1 MSILLDKRE
10 LKKAAKELTIVKI
23 NEVIATLNE
32 VLSERQ
38 REVETIEKL
47 QAFAKEQG
55 FSLEQLGYKLSNDS
69 VISSDT
75 SESTEKPSGR
85 PTKPKF
91 KTINPTSQSFYVEEG
106 KLCLLKT
113 HTMKKGLID
122 RGIDVF
128 THAKLD
134 SKFTNQV
141 QPLID
146 AATAQAT
153 ESFNAKV
160 DVWNEWAKNNNE
172 EILEKR

>member
-10 LKKAAKELTIVKI
+10 LKKAAKELSVVKI
-23 NEVIATLNE
+23 NEVIVTLNE

-38 REVETIEKL
+38 REIETIEKL
-47 QAFAKEQG
+47 KALAKEQG
-55 FSLEQLGYKLSNDS
+55 FSLEQLGYTLSNDS

-75 SESTEKPSGR
+75 SDNSEKPSGR

-91 KTINPTSQSFYVEEG
+91 KTINPTSQSFYIEEG

-128 THAKLD
+128 AYAKLD
-134 SKFTNQV
+134 SQFEAQV

-146 AATAQAT
+146 LATAQAT
-153 ESFNAKV
+153 QSFNAKV
-160 DVWNEWAKNNNE
+160 DVWNEWAKDNNE